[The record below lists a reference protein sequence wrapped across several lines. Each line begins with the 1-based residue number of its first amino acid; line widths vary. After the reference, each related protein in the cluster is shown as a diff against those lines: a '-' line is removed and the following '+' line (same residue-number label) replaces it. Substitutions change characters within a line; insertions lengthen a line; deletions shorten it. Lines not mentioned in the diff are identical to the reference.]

1 VSRLRAFRTNPIV
14 DGIITVVSAILIAY
28 VVQLLIVKPYRIP
41 SESMVPTL
49 EVRDRVITARFLLRF
64 RDPQRG
70 EIFVFH
76 PNGRGSDVFQPA
88 PGQEEASTENYVKR
102 VVGLP
107 NETIGSLNGKVY
119 TCAGNRVESA
129 IVDNELNTSQ
139 CAFLDEPYVHGQP
152 TTTCQGSSDVPPTY
166 IPAKHY
172 LMLGDNRQNSADGRC
187 WGLTPRSQ
195 MIGRVFMTY
204 WPLSRISFR

>member
-1 VSRLRAFRTNPIV
+1 MSRLKAFRTNPIV
-14 DGIITVVSAILIAY
+14 DGIITIVSAILIAY

-70 EIFVFH
+70 EVFVFH

-88 PGQEEASTENYVKR
+88 PGQETASTENYVKR
-102 VVGLP
+102 VVGMP

-119 TCAGNRVESA
+119 RCAGNRVATA
-129 IVDNELNTSQ
+129 IVNDQIDPSK
-139 CAFLDEPYVHGQP
+139 CSYLDEPYVHGQP
-152 TTTCQGSSDVPPTY
+152 TTTCQGSSDMPPTF
-166 IPAKHY
+166 IPSGHY

-187 WGLTPRSQ
+187 WGLIPRSQ
-195 MIGRVFMTY
+195 LIGRVFMTY